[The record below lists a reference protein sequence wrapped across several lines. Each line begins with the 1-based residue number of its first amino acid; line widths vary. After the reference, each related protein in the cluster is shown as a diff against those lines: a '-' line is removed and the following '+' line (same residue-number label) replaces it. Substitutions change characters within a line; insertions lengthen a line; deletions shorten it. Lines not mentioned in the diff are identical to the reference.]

1 MPVEIKAS
9 SSGTLPHFRNQ
20 IKKTRQ
26 HGAAEIEERALKLRE
41 VVKTREKMLRDFEDC
56 IEIEH
61 GKRKFNFDKIYAVF
75 NNELNDKNRL
85 LSKLKDKNK
94 VLKHQKAKL
103 LRSVRQY
110 MEDKEIT
117 GIKLYSRLYSFGR
130 LNHVKIWV

>member
-1 MPVEIKAS
+1 
-9 SSGTLPHFRNQ
+9 
-20 IKKTRQ
+20 
-26 HGAAEIEERALKLRE
+26 
-41 VVKTREKMLRDFEDC
+41 MLRDFEDC

-117 GIKLYSRLYSFGR
+117 GLILQLSN
-130 LNHVKIWV
+130 LNTQSCINKIWLELNSTFWAVWAAKPEHTEISEVLLKYATFEGGILMFSWTSYIKN

>member
-1 MPVEIKAS
+1 
-9 SSGTLPHFRNQ
+9 
-20 IKKTRQ
+20 
-26 HGAAEIEERALKLRE
+26 
-41 VVKTREKMLRDFEDC
+41 MLRDFEDC

-117 GIKLYSRLYSFGR
+117 GLALQLPS
-130 LNHVKIWV
+130 LNTQSCINKIWAERNSAFLGCLGSQARAYSKLSIIRPGRSMLLEFEKKIVLVV

>member
-1 MPVEIKAS
+1 M
-9 SSGTLPHFRNQ
+9 
-20 IKKTRQ
+20 
-26 HGAAEIEERALKLRE
+26 KLRE

-117 GIKLYSRLYSFGR
+117 GIKFYSRLCLSWLTWLVLVIEF
-130 LNHVKIWV
+130 HSVSS

>member
-1 MPVEIKAS
+1 
-9 SSGTLPHFRNQ
+9 
-20 IKKTRQ
+20 
-26 HGAAEIEERALKLRE
+26 
-41 VVKTREKMLRDFEDC
+41 MLRDFEDC

-117 GIKLYSRLYSFGR
+117 GLILQLPN
-130 LNHVKIWV
+130 LNTQSCINKMWLALNSTFWAIWAAKPGHTEIFCNFTKVSMLLLRVGF

>member
-1 MPVEIKAS
+1 
-9 SSGTLPHFRNQ
+9 
-20 IKKTRQ
+20 
-26 HGAAEIEERALKLRE
+26 
-41 VVKTREKMLRDFEDC
+41 MLRDFEDC

-117 GIKLYSRLYSFGR
+117 GIKFYSRLYLSW
-130 LNHVKIWV
+130 LISNMVLVLELHSVSS

>member
-1 MPVEIKAS
+1 M
-9 SSGTLPHFRNQ
+9 
-20 IKKTRQ
+20 
-26 HGAAEIEERALKLRE
+26 KLRE

-117 GIKLYSRLYSFGR
+117 GIKFYSRLCLSWLISNMVLSFR
-130 LNHVKIWV
+130 TS

>member
-1 MPVEIKAS
+1 
-9 SSGTLPHFRNQ
+9 
-20 IKKTRQ
+20 
-26 HGAAEIEERALKLRE
+26 
-41 VVKTREKMLRDFEDC
+41 MLRDFEDC

-103 LRSVRQY
+103 LRSVHTFVWQIPLF
-110 MEDKEIT
+110 MERT
-117 GIKLYSRLYSFGR
+117 FFVHS
-130 LNHVKIWV
+130 IWWFENN

>member
-1 MPVEIKAS
+1 M
-9 SSGTLPHFRNQ
+9 
-20 IKKTRQ
+20 
-26 HGAAEIEERALKLRE
+26 KLRE

-117 GIKLYSRLYSFGR
+117 GIKFYSRLCFSR
-130 LNHVKIWV
+130 LALC

>member
-1 MPVEIKAS
+1 
-9 SSGTLPHFRNQ
+9 
-20 IKKTRQ
+20 
-26 HGAAEIEERALKLRE
+26 
-41 VVKTREKMLRDFEDC
+41 MLRDFEDC

-117 GIKLYSRLYSFGR
+117 GLILQLPSLNPSPALKKFGQ
-130 LNHVKIWV
+130 NGIYAFWADWASSPEHTEI

>member
-1 MPVEIKAS
+1 
-9 SSGTLPHFRNQ
+9 
-20 IKKTRQ
+20 
-26 HGAAEIEERALKLRE
+26 
-41 VVKTREKMLRDFEDC
+41 MLRDFEDC

-117 GIKLYSRLYSFGR
+117 GLALQLPSIIHSPALTCFGWNGILHFWAVLAAR
-130 LNHVKIWV
+130 PEHHTLSSLL

>member
-1 MPVEIKAS
+1 M
-9 SSGTLPHFRNQ
+9 
-20 IKKTRQ
+20 
-26 HGAAEIEERALKLRE
+26 KLRE

-117 GIKLYSRLYSFGR
+117 GIKFYSRFCLRWSIVLAVEF
-130 LNHVKIWV
+130 HSVSS

>member
-1 MPVEIKAS
+1 
-9 SSGTLPHFRNQ
+9 
-20 IKKTRQ
+20 
-26 HGAAEIEERALKLRE
+26 
-41 VVKTREKMLRDFEDC
+41 MLRDFEDC

-117 GIKLYSRLYSFGR
+117 GLALQFPSIAPSPALTRFGWNGI
-130 LNHVKIWV
+130 LHFGLFGQPSQSLLKFLKFY

>member
-1 MPVEIKAS
+1 
-9 SSGTLPHFRNQ
+9 
-20 IKKTRQ
+20 
-26 HGAAEIEERALKLRE
+26 
-41 VVKTREKMLRDFEDC
+41 MLRDFEDC

-117 GIKLYSRLYSFGR
+117 GIKFYSRLCLSWLTSSMVLVIEF
-130 LNHVKIWV
+130 HSVSS

>member
-1 MPVEIKAS
+1 
-9 SSGTLPHFRNQ
+9 
-20 IKKTRQ
+20 
-26 HGAAEIEERALKLRE
+26 
-41 VVKTREKMLRDFEDC
+41 MLRDFEDC

-117 GIKLYSRLYSFGR
+117 GIKFYSRLCLSR
-130 LNHVKIWV
+130 LTSNMVLVIEFHSVSS

>member
-1 MPVEIKAS
+1 M
-9 SSGTLPHFRNQ
+9 
-20 IKKTRQ
+20 
-26 HGAAEIEERALKLRE
+26 KLRE

-117 GIKLYSRLYSFGR
+117 GIKFYSRLCLSWLTSNIALEF
-130 LNHVKIWV
+130 HSVSC

>member
-1 MPVEIKAS
+1 
-9 SSGTLPHFRNQ
+9 
-20 IKKTRQ
+20 
-26 HGAAEIEERALKLRE
+26 
-41 VVKTREKMLRDFEDC
+41 MLRDFEDC

-117 GIKLYSRLYSFGR
+117 GLALQLPS
-130 LNHVKIWV
+130 LNTQSCNNKIWAERNSAFLGCLGSQARTENFRNFAKVDILGPDCSHITCE

>member
-1 MPVEIKAS
+1 
-9 SSGTLPHFRNQ
+9 
-20 IKKTRQ
+20 
-26 HGAAEIEERALKLRE
+26 
-41 VVKTREKMLRDFEDC
+41 MLRDFEDC

-117 GIKLYSRLYSFGR
+117 GLALQLPNLHTQSCI
-130 LNHVKIWV
+130 NMIWAERNSTFLCFLGSQARAYWNFLQFY

>member
-1 MPVEIKAS
+1 
-9 SSGTLPHFRNQ
+9 
-20 IKKTRQ
+20 
-26 HGAAEIEERALKLRE
+26 
-41 VVKTREKMLRDFEDC
+41 MLRDFEDC

-117 GIKLYSRLYSFGR
+117 GIKFYSRLCLSW
-130 LNHVKIWV
+130 LISNMVLVLELHISVSS

>member
-1 MPVEIKAS
+1 M
-9 SSGTLPHFRNQ
+9 
-20 IKKTRQ
+20 
-26 HGAAEIEERALKLRE
+26 KLRE

-117 GIKLYSRLYSFGR
+117 GIKFYSRLCLSW
-130 LNHVKIWV
+130 LISSMVLVLELHSVSS

>member
-1 MPVEIKAS
+1 MHHNIYQFS
-9 SSGTLPHFRNQ
+9 FRNQ
-20 IKKTRQ
+20 IKKESQ

-75 NNELNDKNRL
+75 NKELNDKNRL

-94 VLKHQKAKL
+94 VAFLWLFYNKGLQQAKFRYNVL
-103 LRSVRQY
+103 TL
-110 MEDKEIT
+110 
-117 GIKLYSRLYSFGR
+117 
-130 LNHVKIWV
+130 

>member
-1 MPVEIKAS
+1 
-9 SSGTLPHFRNQ
+9 
-20 IKKTRQ
+20 
-26 HGAAEIEERALKLRE
+26 
-41 VVKTREKMLRDFEDC
+41 MLRDFEDC

-117 GIKLYSRLYSFGR
+117 GIKFYSRLCLSW
-130 LNHVKIWV
+130 LISNIVLVLELHSVSS